1 MLTIEEKDYD
11 LNFLLHFE
19 MLREI
24 LIKLAKNQN
33 ALQKDVNLIKETNK
47 QRDYKIMKLEKIIKE
62 SENEMIED
70 FEPKN
75 TYIEREEEEKVEEKK
90 EHMEVDSQNNNININ
105 QENNNEKDEYIDVK
119 TDKIKGDEEKKEITA
134 NENKT

>member
-33 ALQKDVNLIKETNK
+33 ALQKDVNLIK
-47 QRDYKIMKLEKIIKE
+47 
-62 SENEMIED
+62 
-70 FEPKN
+70 
-75 TYIEREEEEKVEEKK
+75 
-90 EHMEVDSQNNNININ
+90 
-105 QENNNEKDEYIDVK
+105 
-119 TDKIKGDEEKKEITA
+119 
-134 NENKT
+134 